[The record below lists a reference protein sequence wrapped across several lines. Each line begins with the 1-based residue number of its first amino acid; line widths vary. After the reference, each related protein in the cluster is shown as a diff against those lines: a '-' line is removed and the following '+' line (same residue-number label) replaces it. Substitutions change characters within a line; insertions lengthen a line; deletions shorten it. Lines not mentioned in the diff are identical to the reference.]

1 MATKSGKTAKTGGS
15 AAPKPRLQVAYE
27 GFRGELLKELGFSNP
42 MQAPKIKKIVVNIGQ
57 GEAVQNIKTL
67 EAAVTD
73 LQAITGQKPVMTRA
87 KKSIASFKL
96 RKGMPIG
103 CCVTLRGAKMYEF
116 LDRFVNVSVPR
127 IRDFRGF
134 SAKAFDGRGGYTVGV
149 KEQIIFPEIDY
160 DKVDRIRGLGITIVT
175 DAKSDVAAKAL
186 LDKFNFPFRKN

>member
-1 MATKSGKTAKTGGS
+1 MVGKKEVLV
-15 AAPKPRLQVAYE
+15 KPRLQLAYE
-27 GFRGELLKELGFSNP
+27 AFRGELQKELGLKNA
-42 MQAPKIKKIVVNIGQ
+42 MEVPKIKKIVVNIGQ

-73 LQAITGQKPVMTRA
+73 FQAITGQKPIMTRA

-103 CCVTLRGAKMYEF
+103 CCVTLRNHRMYEF

-127 IRDFRGF
+127 IRDFRGY
-134 SAKAFDGRGGYTVGV
+134 SPKAFDGRGGYSVGI

-160 DKVDRIRGLGITIVT
+160 DKVDKIRGLGITIVT
-175 DAKSDVAAKAL
+175 DATSDVAARAL
-186 LDKFNFPFRKN
+186 LDKFHFPFRKN